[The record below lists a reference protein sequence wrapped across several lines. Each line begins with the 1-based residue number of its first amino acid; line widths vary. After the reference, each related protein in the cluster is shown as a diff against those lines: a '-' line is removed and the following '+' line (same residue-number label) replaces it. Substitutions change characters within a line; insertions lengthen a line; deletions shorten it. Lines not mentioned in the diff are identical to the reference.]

1 MATVSEKPVIRS
13 THRYQ
18 QDGKELD
25 IIVEGLDDEK
35 YDGKFSYLR
44 EKAGEVNTEV
54 SALRNKSRNILK
66 IAKEENVAIKV
77 EAMLVKMGVERYS
90 GRMKGILE
98 KVHAIANAKCISFA
112 LNAIPI
118 ALAIIED
125 EGIGEKTVV
134 QVGDTIASYI
144 GGAFGE
150 AVGEAAVPMLIEFA
164 AVLGLGIT
172 EAVGT
177 VVLGVLG
184 GVVGAVIGGT
194 IGTLV
199 TRGVM
204 SLVSYFFGGA
214 SAKFSLPPGYK
225 FQTLGGRCLPY
236 KCELSPELNIITRKL
251 NIVSRKHALTLKCEL
266 MKKLP
271 TKEELERDRD
281 TGKQHP
287 TRDAEKNTPPG
298 HAAGKQCP
306 KRDAGKQ
313 YPTRDAG
320 KQYPTRYDGK
330 IYPTRN
336 V

>member
-44 EKAGEVNTEV
+44 EKVGTASDKV
-54 SALRNKSRNILK
+54 SSARDNLRNILN

-98 KVHAIANAKCISFA
+98 KVHGIANAKCISFT

-125 EGIGEKTVV
+125 GGIGEKTVV

-144 GGAFGE
+144 GGTI
-150 AVGEAAVPMLIEFA
+150 GEAAVPMLIELA

-184 GVVGAVIGGT
+184 GVVGAVIGGI
-194 IGTLV
+194 IGTLI
-199 TRGVM
+199 TRGVI
-204 SLVSYFFGGA
+204 SLASYLFGGA

-225 FQTLGGRCLPY
+225 FQTLGGRRLPF
-236 KCELSPELNIITRKL
+236 KCELSPELHIIRPKL
-251 NIVSRKHALTLKCEL
+251 NVVSRKHALALKCEL
-266 MKKLP
+266 VKELP

-281 TGKQHP
+281 
-287 TRDAEKNTPPG
+287 
-298 HAAGKQCP
+298 
-306 KRDAGKQ
+306 AGKQ
-313 YPTRDAG
+313 YPTRNAG
-320 KQYPTRYDGK
+320 KL
-330 IYPTRN
+330 YPTRN
-336 V
+336 VPRVSERRVL

>member
-1 MATVSEKPVIRS
+1 MSHTRTDEKKIREIERMATVSEKPVIRS

-44 EKAGEVNTEV
+44 EKVGTASDKV
-54 SALRNKSRNILK
+54 SSARDNLRNILN

-125 EGIGEKTVV
+125 GGIGEKTVV

-144 GGAFGE
+144 GGTIGE
-150 AVGEAAVPMLIEFA
+150 AGVPMLIELA

-184 GVVGAVIGGT
+184 GVVGAVIGGI
-194 IGTLV
+194 IGTLI
-199 TRGVM
+199 TRGVI
-204 SLVSYFFGGA
+204 SLASYLFGGA

-236 KCELSPELNIITRKL
+236 KCPELHIIRPKL
-251 NIVSRKHALTLKCEL
+251 NVVSRKHALALKCEL
-266 MKKLP
+266 VKELP

-281 TGKQHP
+281 
-287 TRDAEKNTPPG
+287 
-298 HAAGKQCP
+298 
-306 KRDAGKQ
+306 AGKQ
-313 YPTRDAG
+313 YPTRNAG
-320 KQYPTRYDGK
+320 KQYPTRNAGK
-330 IYPTRN
+330 LYPTRN
-336 V
+336 VPRVSERRVL